1 MNSSIEDYLKVIT
14 PHLHPDLVSPE
25 VLAHIQ
31 ELEPILSSLSETI
44 FECRLGSD
52 LTQVDF
58 SFYLPPLTKPLPE
71 RFLASPVWRSFQ
83 DFYQE
88 WINPTSNLHQE
99 VKEIGME
106 FDLDKSPSVVPIPCI
121 FLELNRETTYPF
133 HKLIA
138 EALGLLNYPLS
149 PLIES
154 NLRLCTDFLPEG
166 AKLAH
171 FAVMLSR
178 PGLGVRVNAIAIP
191 PDQILNYLVKIG
203 WNHPTEALSSL
214 VSNLSEFVDYIVLAF
229 DVGETIY
236 PRIGLEC
243 YLTKQPK
250 YEPRWHLFLEDLVE
264 LGLCTPAKKDA
275 LLTWSGIDQQKYHQE
290 GNFRWESIFSQ
301 SIYSVY
307 WRTINH
313 IKVVYQP
320 GFSLKAKAY
329 LASGHRWLA
338 G

>member
-14 PHLHPDLVSPE
+14 PHLHPDLVSPD
-25 VLAHIQ
+25 VISHIQ
-31 ELEPILSSLSETI
+31 DLEPILSSLTENL
-44 FECRLGSD
+44 FECRLGTD

-71 RFLASPVWRSFQ
+71 SFLTSPIWRSFQ

-88 WINPTSNLHQE
+88 WVNPTSNLHQK
-99 VKEIGME
+99 VQAVGME
-106 FDLDKSPSVVPIPCI
+106 FDLDKSLSSVPIPCI
-121 FLELNRETTYPF
+121 FLELNRETTYSFPE
-133 HKLIA
+133 LIS

-154 NLRLCTDFLPEG
+154 NLRLCADCLPEG

-178 PGLGVRVNAIAIP
+178 PGLGVRVNAIKIP
-191 PDQILNYLVKIG
+191 PDQLLDYLQKIG
-203 WNHPTEALSSL
+203 WNYPTEPLADLISKLSAS
-214 VSNLSEFVDYIVLAF
+214 FDYLVLAF
-229 DVGETIY
+229 DVCEKIY

-243 YLTKQPK
+243 YLEKQPS
-250 YEPRWHLFLEDLVE
+250 YEPRWQLILDNLIKF
-264 LGLCTPAKKDA
+264 GLCTPAKRDA
-275 LLTWSGIDQQKYHQE
+275 LLTWSGIDKKKYQQQ
-290 GNFRWESIFSQ
+290 GNLSWESVFSK
-301 SIYSVY
+301 SMYSVY

-313 IKVVYQP
+313 LKFVYQP
-320 GFSLKAKAY
+320 GCPLEAKGY

-338 G
+338 

>member
-1 MNSSIEDYLKVIT
+1 MTSSIEDYLKVIT

-25 VLAHIQ
+25 VLSHIQ
-31 ELEPILSSLSETI
+31 ELEPLLSSLTETI
-44 FECRLGSD
+44 FECRLGTD

-71 RFLASPVWRSFQ
+71 RLLTSPVWCSFQ
-83 DFYQE
+83 DFYQD
-88 WINPTSNLHQE
+88 WTNPISNLHHE

-106 FDLDKSPSVVPIPCI
+106 FDLDKSPSAVPIPCI

-133 HKLIA
+133 PKLVS

-154 NLRLCTDFLPEG
+154 NLRLCADCLPDE
-166 AKLAH
+166 AKFAH
-171 FAVMLSR
+171 CAVMLSR
-178 PGLGVRVNAIAIP
+178 PGLGVRVNVIDIY
-191 PDQILNYLVKIG
+191 PDQLLDYLQNIG
-203 WNHPTEALSSL
+203 WNHPIEPLYDLVCKLSAS
-214 VSNLSEFVDYIVLAF
+214 FDYLVLAF

-243 YLTKQPK
+243 YFKKQPH
-250 YEPRWHLFLEDLVE
+250 YEPRWQLV
-264 LGLCTPAKKDA
+264 LDNLVKFDLCTPAKRNA
-275 LLTWSGIDQQKYHQE
+275 LLTWSGFNKQKQKKQDHIS
-290 GNFRWESIFSQ
+290 WEAVFSR

-313 IKVVYQP
+313 LKFVYRP
-320 GFSLKAKAY
+320 DYPLEVKGY

-338 G
+338 